1 MDLLAN
7 KELVETDERMDM
19 AEAFAMVSHDI
30 KNSLGVLLQDLEAIM
45 ETCDVSTCS
54 LRENCA
60 GMEYEVRRINNNLV
74 KMLTLFKV
82 DGGSYVLNL
91 DAHSVIDFLHEAMLE
106 QDSVMQQKGIACEVE
121 CSDDLYWY
129 FDRNLMM
136 GVMGNVLCNALR
148 YTKDRVR
155 AYARKVEEG
164 LEITIEDNG
173 DGFPDFMLDEQR
185 ELALPST
192 GFLNNNT
199 GLGLYF
205 TKRVLDLHRHD
216 QRLGDVL
223 LSNDAE
229 LGGGKLT
236 LLLP

>member
-1 MDLLAN
+1 VN
-7 KELVETDERMDM
+7 EEQIETDEKMDM

-30 KNSLGVLLQDLEAIM
+30 KNSLGVLLQDLEAIV
-45 ETCDVSTCS
+45 ENCDASACS
-54 LRENCA
+54 LHGNCA
-60 GMEYEVRRINNNLV
+60 EMEYEVRRINNNLV

-82 DGGSYVLNL
+82 DEGSYLLNL
-91 DAHSVIDFLHEAMLE
+91 DVHSVLDFLHEAMLE

-121 CSDDLYWY
+121 CGDELYWY

-136 GVMGNVLCNALR
+136 GVMGNALANALR

-155 AYARKVEEG
+155 AYARKTEAG
-164 LEITIEDNG
+164 LEISIEDNG
-173 DGFPDFMLDEQR
+173 DGFPAFMLNEQR
-185 ELALPST
+185 ALALPST

-205 TKRVLDLHRHD
+205 SKRVLDLHKHD
-216 QRLGDVL
+216 QRQGDVL